1 MNRYPKIKLSL
12 LRDIGWRLWDP
23 IGLGSPGDSWPK
35 DCADEYDSYLLH
47 VVGMLNQGRF
57 NQEAVAYLDWAGA
70 EHMGMGP
77 STVTAHQACIA
88 TVEAIVAYLQTLPED
103 PLSVR

>member
-12 LRDIGWRLWDP
+12 LRDIGWKLWDP
-23 IGLGSPGDSWPK
+23 IGLGSRGYGWPK

-47 VVGMLNQGRF
+47 VVGMLDQGNS
-57 NQEAVAYLDWAGA
+57 NQEAIDYLDWARA

-77 STVTAHQACIA
+77 STDTTRQACIA
-88 TVEAIVAYLQTLPED
+88 TVEAIAAYLTRLPEG